1 MLTSN
6 TIMLLL
12 CVQVDTYPGA
22 AVSLN
27 VRVVDELNLSI
38 GATIRLEDTN
48 VRYTCTR
55 TNCN

>member
-1 MLTSN
+1 MLTST
-6 TIMLLL
+6 TILLLL

-27 VRVVDELNLSI
+27 VKVVDELNFSI

-48 VRYTCTR
+48 VRYTR

>member
-6 TIMLLL
+6 TILLL
-12 CVQVDTYPGA
+12 FCVQVDAYPGA

-27 VRVVDELNLSI
+27 VRVVDELNLLI

-48 VRYTCTR
+48 VRYNK
-55 TNCN
+55 TNCCYM